1 MIIFVVES
9 INAKIR
15 MMFLEAET
23 TSQWNIPGIYVKK
36 PNNNDNDNNRSMLL
50 GECSLLERAQILSS
64 EEL

>member
-1 MIIFVVES
+1 MIVFVVES

-15 MMFLEAET
+15 MLFLEAET

-50 GECSLLERAQILSS
+50 ESVV
-64 EEL
+64 